1 MLLRLTTTLTPC
13 RVRTTVAGPHAD

>member
-1 MLLRLTTTLTPC
+1 MLLRLTTTLTLI